1 MAPEAV
7 KMKRKEITIGG
18 TALLAGLVML
28 GATFGLGNTSS
39 TKGEHREKQNQI
51 VTGSVIKVHTDRGVI
66 ILPGR
71 ADSWDAVEHA
81 EFVADSLADVQM
93 VNNEVAIYGM
103 GRN

>member
-1 MAPEAV
+1 MAPEAA
-7 KMKRKEITIGG
+7 KMKRKKITIGA
-18 TALLAGLVML
+18 TAVVAGLIML
-28 GATFGLGNTSS
+28 GTSFGLGHSS
-39 TKGEHREKQNQI
+39 SIRGKHREKQNQI
-51 VTGSVIKVHTDRGVI
+51 VRGSVIKVHTDRGVI

-103 GRN
+103 GKN